1 MGFLWAQTYIYY
13 CANEP
18 ISPHICAVVRA
29 GMFSCLNIIRIIVLE
44 EGEGEDE
51 EGGRGSRLFYAG
63 WNALFGETFVG
74 ERKKDRK
81 TETLSHSFLIPQI
94 YGSSPFPLRS
104 SASDP
109 VRASRSAIRKR
120 EGVRE

>member
-44 EGEGEDE
+44 EGEEEDE
-51 EGGRGSRLFYAG
+51 ESGREGGGVVCSMWGGTSSLAKLSSEKERQIERNTIRLF
-63 WNALFGETFVG
+63 
-74 ERKKDRK
+74 
-81 TETLSHSFLIPQI
+81 SHPTDLWIISISPPLIV
-94 YGSSPFPLRS
+94 F
-104 SASDP
+104 
-109 VRASRSAIRKR
+109 
-120 EGVRE
+120 

>member
-1 MGFLWAQTYIYY
+1 
-13 CANEP
+13 
-18 ISPHICAVVRA
+18 
-29 GMFSCLNIIRIIVLE
+29 MFSCLNIIRIIVME

-51 EGGRGSRLFYAG
+51 EGGKKGGRGSCLFGAG
-63 WNALFGETFVG
+63 WNELFGETFVG

-94 YGSSPFPLRS
+94 YGSSPFLPRS
-104 SASDP
+104 SSSDP
-109 VRASRSAIRKR
+109 VSASRSTLRKR